1 MNSTA
6 VKIQPVYELQK
17 INFSPEPLLIP
28 AIFCC
33 WMLCFVTFSQPDDWR
48 VSRFGIV
55 PVLPPKILAAMKLIG
70 RGGAFGIFAFC
81 LLSVWKHE
89 KRHHVLVV
97 MSPLL
102 MLGTFGIVSTSWS
115 ALKSVS
121 LQQSA
126 TFFMLLMMATYI
138 GIVWRTDRDTERIV
152 KHLALAIFSLSLLLL
167 ALRFGMPRTGALTKE
182 SSMVLHST
190 NACAAGGLGIL
201 LTMAARLLW
210 RSPWSSWWF
219 PIASIELGMML
230 LAGNRLSVLVTAI
243 SVSVLF
249 VLALHRGLAAL
260 CILIGA
266 MVFAGYFVC
275 DPSLSL
281 VEATGKKVGAF
292 AKQDQ
297 SKSELGSLSGRAE
310 MWDKMWRSY
319 EKSPIIGHGFFVTT
333 AKGRIYVWHE
343 WGNWT
348 AHNAGLQILVTLG
361 AVGLGLMLLGFAS
374 LVRGVICGSRV
385 LSDVGNTTTLLLLA
399 SVWYLG
405 WGFLNESFAGP
416 LLPEVVVFA
425 ALIGIAAGVGGSA
438 RCLTAHGSC
447 HVSSTTAA
455 K

>member
-1 MNSTA
+1 MKSAA
-6 VKIQPVYELQK
+6 VKMQSLSELQRV
-17 INFSPEPLLIP
+17 NFSPKRLLIP
-28 AIFCC
+28 ALFCC
-33 WMLCFVTFSQPDDWR
+33 WMLCFVTFSQPDEWR

-55 PVLPPKILAAMKLIG
+55 PVLPPKVLAAMKLIG
-70 RGGAFGIFAFC
+70 RGGAFGIFSFC

-97 MSPLL
+97 MSPMLL
-102 MLGTFGIVSTSWS
+102 LGMYGLASTSWS
-115 ALKSVS
+115 ALKSTS

-138 GIVWRTDRDTERIV
+138 GIVWRTDRDTERII
-152 KHLALAIFSLSLLLL
+152 KHLALAIFSLSIVLL

-219 PIASIELGMML
+219 PIVSIELGMML
-230 LAGNRLSVLVTAI
+230 LAGNRLSVLVTAF
-243 SVSVLF
+243 SVLVLF
-249 VLALHRGLAAL
+249 VVALHRGVAAL
-260 CILIGA
+260 CVLLGA
-266 MVFAGYFVC
+266 IAFASYFVC

-297 SKSELGSLSGRAE
+297 SKSELSSFSGRAE

-333 AKGRIYVWHE
+333 AKGRVFVWHE

-348 AHNAGLQILVTLG
+348 AHNAVLQILVTLG
-361 AVGLGLMLLGFAS
+361 AVGLSLMLLGFAS
-374 LVRGVICGSRV
+374 LAFGVVSGNRV
-385 LSDVGNTTTLLLLA
+385 LSDVGNTTTLLFLA
-399 SVWYLG
+399 SIWFLG

-425 ALIGIAAGVGGSA
+425 ALTGVAAGVGSSA
-438 RCLTAHGSC
+438 RCVTENRLSHD
-447 HVSSTTAA
+447 STTQP
-455 K
+455 